1 MGGFMVDP
9 GIGRPVKVGRFL
21 VLLVALAG
29 CAGPDGGSAN
39 PNLLAPK
46 VVVGARPDGNVTV
59 FVHGAFREQLYEWV
73 LVRVDNATLSNR
85 TWVFSSEER
94 VDRTGFF
101 LEVEAGTADA
111 LYRSRLRVDLN
122 ATDDRVRVSYLTGEG
137 WDDPR
142 QYGVPFEHIVD
153 RPREASG

>member
-1 MGGFMVDP
+1 MRGGA
-9 GIGRPVKVGRFL
+9 IGRPVKAGGL
-21 VLLVALAG
+21 LALLVALAG
-29 CAGPDGGSAN
+29 CAGPDGGGAN

-59 FVHGAFREQLYEWV
+59 FVHGAFREQIYNWV

-85 TWVFSSEER
+85 TWTFSSEER
-94 VDRTGFF
+94 VDRAGFF

-111 LYRSRLRVDLN
+111 LYRSRLRVDVD
-122 ATDDRVRVSYLTGEG
+122 AAEDRVRIAFLGEEG

-153 RPREASG
+153 RPREVDA

>member
-1 MGGFMVDP
+1 MVDP
-9 GIGRPVKVGRFL
+9 GFGRRVKAGGLLAL
-21 VLLVALAG
+21 VVVLAG

-73 LVRVDNATLSNR
+73 LVRVDNATLSNL
-85 TWVFSSEER
+85 TWVFSSEAR
-94 VDRTGFF
+94 VDRPGFF
-101 LEVEAGTADA
+101 LEVEAGTAEA

-122 ATDDRVRVSYLTGEG
+122 ATDDRVRVAFHTEAG
-137 WDDPR
+137 WGDPR

-153 RPREASG
+153 RPREGSA